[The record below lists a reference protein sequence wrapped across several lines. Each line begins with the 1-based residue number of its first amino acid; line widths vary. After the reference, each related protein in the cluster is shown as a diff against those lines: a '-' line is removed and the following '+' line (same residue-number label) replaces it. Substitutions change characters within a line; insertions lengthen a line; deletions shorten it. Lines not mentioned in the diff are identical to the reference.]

1 MFKTIAAVSLGAVI
15 ALAPLAAY
23 AETDA
28 SPSSSAA
35 HAKTHHNRSPQH
47 SRDTAKQRAR
57 ASAEHL
63 RKMRHQ

>member
-1 MFKTIAAVSLGAVI
+1 MFKTIAAVSLGAVM

-23 AETDA
+23 AQDV

-57 ASAEHL
+57 ASAEHM
-63 RKMRHQ
+63 RKLRHQ